1 MLHYATYYEVGLLFE
16 SQNVNLIK
24 VVRKVGLSN
33 SPIDSQNTMKSE
45 IEFDFRLRPD
55 FLAL

>member
-1 MLHYATYYEVGLLFE
+1 MFE

-33 SPIDSQNTMKSE
+33 TPIDSQKTMKSE

-55 FLAL
+55 FLPL

>member
-1 MLHYATYYEVGLLFE
+1 MFE

-33 SPIDSQNTMKSE
+33 SAIDSQKTMKSE
-45 IEFDFRLRPD
+45 IEFDFRFRPD